1 MLDRQTYPLEIA
13 RKVLKPET
21 INDVRSG
28 GYTSLGYSI
37 LDRWALNSP
46 EELRKL
52 EAPRESGLRSEGVRP
67 AADGSES
74 LEQRDSAAVE
84 SAWDVGLGDTG
95 EHGHRHEPQNYQIT
109 PEDRLGVGGAKSKYA
124 DNVAAIRL
132 LKQLRDDGAELA
144 TPEEQKILVRY
155 VGGGGLSTVFDSKN
169 EQWGR

>member
-52 EAPRESGLRSEGVRP
+52 EAERGGLDPDADPGAEE
-67 AADGSES
+67 AAD
-74 LEQRDSAAVE
+74 
-84 SAWDVGLGDTG
+84 
-95 EHGHRHEPQNYQIT
+95 
-109 PEDRLGVGGAKSKYA
+109 
-124 DNVAAIRL
+124 
-132 LKQLRDDGAELA
+132 
-144 TPEEQKILVRY
+144 
-155 VGGGGLSTVFDSKN
+155 LS
-169 EQWGR
+169 

>member
-74 LEQRDSAAVE
+74 LEQRDSAAVSLRGMLDWEILE
-84 SAWDVGLGDTG
+84 SMGIDMNLK
-95 EHGHRHEPQNYQIT
+95 IT
-109 PEDRLGVGGAKSKYA
+109 K
-124 DNVAAIRL
+124 
-132 LKQLRDDGAELA
+132 
-144 TPEEQKILVRY
+144 
-155 VGGGGLSTVFDSKN
+155 
-169 EQWGR
+169 